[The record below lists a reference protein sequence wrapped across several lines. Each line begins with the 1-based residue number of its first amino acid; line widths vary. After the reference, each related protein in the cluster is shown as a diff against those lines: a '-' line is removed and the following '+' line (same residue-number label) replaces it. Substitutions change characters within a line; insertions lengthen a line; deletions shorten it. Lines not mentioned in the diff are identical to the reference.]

1 MSHLFDFPH
10 AFPARDDAG
19 GGNFGDLGKG
29 PDKKPDDKPELP
41 AESESLPSS
50 DEPLAPDEPLASS
63 DEFLA
68 SSDEPLASNDEP
80 LASSDEPLASSDEP
94 LASSDEPLASSDEF
108 LAGENPFGDP
118 DAPPEAGSDEN
129 VTGHARGGGS
139 EGSGLPSAAELEQ
152 TLQRLMRRVSMLVQ
166 AEKCVFLLHDRER
179 GELVARPPALGF
191 SREQLR
197 ALRLPL
203 DEGAAARAFH
213 GGQAVIRDGF
223 DSLEASDKL
232 WASDLETRNLIAYPL
247 VLERRD
253 EQERVADRITVGVFL
268 VLNKR
273 GKTGFTPEDLRLLSV
288 MARQVTA
295 VIADAQIYL
304 QLTEEK
310 EQLAATLQSLGS
322 GVLMIESTGHI
333 SLFNAAAR
341 ALFGVP
347 EGVGLGQ
354 QFEEV
359 VHEPQIVELLHKSL
373 REGKEG
379 RAEIEIELPG
389 NHEPHI
395 YQAQTA
401 LVRGEKGGFPAIL
414 GLATI
419 FTDITEIRNVERMKT
434 AFVSTVSHELRTPLT
449 SIKGFIATLLQD
461 TEGYF
466 DTETRQEFYGI
477 IDTECDRLRRLIDD
491 LLNVSR
497 IESGRALQMQWAE
510 FEPLAIIEKVM
521 QAQRSYTDK
530 HRLVLDFDGEV
541 PKLLGDADKFDQ
553 ILTNLLSN
561 AIKYSPAGGEV
572 RVEVDAS
579 DHDMTLSISDQ
590 GIGVPRDKLPRIFE
604 KFERVDNRD
613 TRQTGG
619 TGIGLFLVKHLVERH
634 EGTISVD
641 SEIGKGTTFTIH
653 LPLRPKEALREAAE
667 DQTED

>member
-1 MSHLFDFPH
+1 MNSSFDFPQL
-10 AFPARDDAG
+10 FSARDDIAG
-19 GGNFGDLGKG
+19 GFSDLGHNPEK
-29 PDKKPDDKPELP
+29 KKPEKEQTPPTPQE
-41 AESESLPSS
+41 LPSS
-50 DEPLAPDEPLASS
+50 DEFQTAESAPPPNPFADEVPVIKEALAPVSS
-63 DEFLA
+63 DE
-68 SSDEPLASNDEP
+68 NI
-80 LASSDEPLASSDEP
+80 
-94 LASSDEPLASSDEF
+94 
-108 LAGENPFGDP
+108 
-118 DAPPEAGSDEN
+118 
-129 VTGHARGGGS
+129 TGHARPTSSPDESG
-139 EGSGLPSAAELEQ
+139 GLPSAAELEQ

-179 GELVARPPALGF
+179 AELVARPPALGF

-197 ALRLPL
+197 ALRLPI
-203 DEGAAARAFH
+203 DKGVASRAFAQ
-213 GGQAVIRDGF
+213 GEPVIVKDASEWEES
-223 DSLEASDKL
+223 DAQWAADLEA
-232 WASDLETRNLIAYPL
+232 RNLIAYPL

-273 GKTGFTPEDLRLLSV
+273 GKAGFTPEDLRLLSV

-333 SLFNAAAR
+333 SQFNAAAR

-347 EGVGLGQ
+347 EGVGIGQ
-354 QFEEV
+354 PFDEV
-359 VHEPQIVELLHKSL
+359 IHEPQIVDLLHTTLKD
-373 REGKEG
+373 GQEG

-389 NHEPHI
+389 AHEPRI
-395 YQAQTA
+395 YQAQTT
-401 LVRGEKGGFPAIL
+401 LVRGEKGGFPSVL

-449 SIKGFIATLLQD
+449 SIKGFVSTLLQD

-466 DTETRQEFYGI
+466 DQETRQEFYGI
-477 IDTECDRLRRLIDD
+477 IDNECDRLKRLIDD

-497 IESGRALQMQWAE
+497 IESGRALQMNWNE

-530 HRLVLDFDGEV
+530 HRLILDFEGEV
-541 PKLLGDADKFDQ
+541 PKILGDSDKFDQ
-553 ILTNLLSN
+553 IVTNLLNN

-572 RVEVDAS
+572 RVGVEAT
-579 DHDMTLSISDQ
+579 DHDFTMTISDE
-590 GIGVPRDKLPRIFE
+590 GIGMPTDKLPRIFE

-613 TRQTGG
+613 TRQAGG
-619 TGIGLFLVKHLVERH
+619 TGIGLFLVKHLVDRH
-634 EGTISVD
+634 EGTIDVQSVV
-641 SEIGKGTTFTIH
+641 GKGTTFTVH
-653 LPLRPKEALREAAE
+653 LPLEPKEALDEAQA
-667 DQTED
+667 DADA

>member
-10 AFPARDDAG
+10 ILSARDDSAG
-19 GGNFGDLGKG
+19 GFSDLGRN
-29 PDKKPDDKPELP
+29 PDKKVEKKQEKSVEPQP
-41 AESESLPSS
+41 LPSS
-50 DEPLAPDEPLASS
+50 DEPLAEDETPIRNPFEDEAPTTSVNSQDEPTLDSGA
-63 DEFLA
+63 
-68 SSDEPLASNDEP
+68 
-80 LASSDEPLASSDEP
+80 
-94 LASSDEPLASSDEF
+94 
-108 LAGENPFGDP
+108 
-118 DAPPEAGSDEN
+118 N
-129 VTGHARGGGS
+129 VTGHARPPKPS
-139 EGSGLPSAAELEQ
+139 DEGSGLPSAAELEQ

-197 ALRLPL
+197 ALRLPINQ
-203 DEGAAARAFH
+203 GVAARAFQ
-213 GGQAVIRDGF
+213 GGEAVVVEDTAKFEGN
-223 DSLEASDKL
+223 DAQWAKNLEA
-232 WASDLETRNLIAYPL
+232 RNLIVYPL

-273 GKTGFTPEDLRLLSV
+273 GKSGFTPEDLRLLSV

-333 SLFNAAAR
+333 SQFNAAAR
-341 ALFGVP
+341 VLFGVP
-347 EGVGLGQ
+347 QDVGLGQ
-354 QFEEV
+354 RFDEV
-359 VHEPQIVELLHKSL
+359 IHEPQIVALLNTAL
-373 REGKEG
+373 EDGQEG

-389 NHEPHI
+389 NHEPRI
-395 YQAQTA
+395 YQAQTT
-401 LVRGEKGGFPAIL
+401 LVRGEKGGFPAVL

-449 SIKGFIATLLQD
+449 SIKGFVSTLLQD

-466 DTETRQEFYGI
+466 DQETRQEFYGI
-477 IDTECDRLRRLIDD
+477 IDNECDRLKRLIDD

-497 IESGRALQMQWAE
+497 IESGRALQMQWGE

-521 QAQRSYTDK
+521 QAQRSYTDR
-530 HRLVLDFDGEV
+530 HRLILDFSGELPRV
-541 PKLLGDADKFDQ
+541 LGDSDKFDQ

-572 RVEVDAS
+572 RVAVDATAN
-579 DHDMTLSISDQ
+579 DLTLSVSDQ
-590 GIGVPRDKLPRIFE
+590 GIGVPADKLPRIFE

-613 TRQTGG
+613 TRQAGG

-634 EGTISVD
+634 EGTIDVSSVV
-641 SEIGKGTTFTIH
+641 GKGTTFTVH
-653 LPLRPKEALREAAE
+653 LPLLPKEALDEAQADADE
-667 DQTED
+667 DNERLHKK

>member
-1 MSHLFDFPH
+1 MSYLFDFPQ
-10 AFPARDDAG
+10 FFSARDDVMG
-19 GGNFGDLGKG
+19 GFSDLGRN
-29 PDKKPDDKPELP
+29 PDKKP
-41 AESESLPSS
+41 AESTPSEPAAPEFVPLTSS
-50 DEPLAPDEPLASS
+50 DEFMASADSPPPETAPKSDRSASASS
-63 DEFLA
+63 DENVRGHACPPA
-68 SSDEPLASNDEP
+68 SSE
-80 LASSDEPLASSDEP
+80 
-94 LASSDEPLASSDEF
+94 
-108 LAGENPFGDP
+108 
-118 DAPPEAGSDEN
+118 
-129 VTGHARGGGS
+129 

-203 DEGAAARAFH
+203 DVGVAAQAFR
-213 GGQAVIRDGF
+213 GGEAVVIANANAFSESDVAWAKN
-223 DSLEASDKL
+223 LEA
-232 WASDLETRNLIAYPL
+232 RNLIAYPL

-273 GKTGFTPEDLRLLSV
+273 GKNGFTPEDLRLLSV

-333 SLFNAAAR
+333 SQFNAAAR

-354 QFEEV
+354 MFDEV
-359 VHEPQIVELLHKSL
+359 IHEPQIVELLNTTLKD
-373 REGKEG
+373 GKEG
-379 RAEIEIELPG
+379 RAEIEFELPG
-389 NHEPHI
+389 NHEPRI
-395 YQAQTA
+395 YQAQTT
-401 LVRGEKGGFPAIL
+401 LVRGEKGGFPSVL

-449 SIKGFIATLLQD
+449 SIKGFVSTLLQD

-466 DTETRQEFYGI
+466 DQETRLEFYEI
-477 IDTECDRLRRLIDD
+477 IDNECDRLKRLIDD

-497 IESGRALQMQWAE
+497 IESGRALQMNWGE

-530 HRLVLDFDGEV
+530 HRLILDFNGEV
-541 PKLLGDADKFDQ
+541 PKIVGDADKFDQ

-572 RVEVDAS
+572 RIEVDAS
-579 DHDMTLSISDQ
+579 NHDLTLRISDE
-590 GIGVPRDKLPRIFE
+590 GIGVPADKLPRIFE

-613 TRQTGG
+613 TRQAGG

-634 EGTISVD
+634 EGTIEVTSVV
-641 SEIGKGTTFTIH
+641 GQGTTFTVH
-653 LPLRPKEALREAAE
+653 LPLRPPEALAQERADAEAE
-667 DQTED
+667 Q

>member
-1 MSHLFDFPH
+1 MSHLFDSPLLLN
-10 AFPARDDAG
+10 ARDDIAG
-19 GGNFGDLGKG
+19 GFGDLGRN
-29 PDKKPDDKPELP
+29 PDKKPDPKDETPP
-41 AESESLPSS
+41 PPQPLPSS
-50 DEPLAPDEPLASS
+50 DEFQMEGAPTRSPNSLED
-63 DEFLA
+63 
-68 SSDEPLASNDEP
+68 
-80 LASSDEPLASSDEP
+80 
-94 LASSDEPLASSDEF
+94 
-108 LAGENPFGDP
+108 
-118 DAPPEAGSDEN
+118 DAPATSGATTAPPPPNDN
-129 VTGHARGGGS
+129 VTGYAS
-139 EGSGLPSAAELEQ
+139 AAPDEGSGLPSAAELEQ

-179 GELVARPPALGF
+179 HELVARPPALGF

-197 ALRLPL
+197 ALRLPV
-203 DEGAAARAFH
+203 DKGVASQAFQQGEAVVIEEAAKFGETDAQWAK
-213 GGQAVIRDGF
+213 G
-223 DSLEASDKL
+223 LEA
-232 WASDLETRNLIAYPL
+232 RNLIAYPL

-268 VLNKR
+268 VVNKR
-273 GKTGFTPEDLRLLSV
+273 GKQGFTPEDLRLLSV

-322 GVLMIESTGHI
+322 GVLMIESDGHI
-333 SLFNAAAR
+333 SQFNAAAR

-347 EGVGLGQ
+347 EGVGVGQ
-354 QFEEV
+354 PFDDV
-359 VHEPQIVELLHKSL
+359 IHEPQIVELLHTTLKD
-373 REGKEG
+373 GKEG

-389 NHEPHI
+389 NHEPRI
-395 YQAQTA
+395 YQAQTT

-449 SIKGFIATLLQD
+449 SIKGFVSTLLQD

-466 DTETRQEFYGI
+466 DQETRLEFYGI
-477 IDTECDRLRRLIDD
+477 IDNECDRLKRLIDD

-497 IESGRALQMQWAE
+497 IESGRALQMNWGE
-510 FEPLAIIEKVM
+510 FEPLAIVEKVM

-530 HRLVLDFDGEV
+530 HRLILDFNGEV

-572 RVEVDAS
+572 RVEVEAS
-579 DHDMTLSISDQ
+579 DHDLTLSVSDQ
-590 GIGVPRDKLPRIFE
+590 GIGVPADKLPRIFE

-613 TRQTGG
+613 TRQAGG

-634 EGTISVD
+634 EGTIDVRSAV
-641 SEIGKGTTFTIH
+641 GKGTTFTVH
-653 LPLRPKEALREAAE
+653 LPLKPKEALDEAQSDADE
-667 DQTED
+667 DALK

>member
-1 MSHLFDFPH
+1 MSHLFDFPQ
-10 AFPARDDAG
+10 FFSARDDITG
-19 GGNFGDLGKG
+19 GFGDLGNNAE
-29 PDKKPDDKPELP
+29 PEETP
-41 AESESLPSS
+41 PEEMTADSFASLPSNNPA
-50 DEPLAPDEPLASS
+50 DNPLGSS
-63 DEFLA
+63 AE
-68 SSDEPLASNDEP
+68 
-80 LASSDEPLASSDEP
+80 
-94 LASSDEPLASSDEF
+94 
-108 LAGENPFGDP
+108 
-118 DAPPEAGSDEN
+118 
-129 VTGHARGGGS
+129 

-166 AEKCVFLLHDRER
+166 AEKCVFLLHDRDSH
-179 GELVARPPALGF
+179 ELVARPPALGF

-203 DEGAAARAFH
+203 DEGVAAQAFR
-213 GGQAVIRDGF
+213 GGKAVIVADEAGF
-223 DSLEASDKL
+223 GASDAAWAKALEA
-232 WASDLETRNLIAYPL
+232 RNLIAYPL
-247 VLERRD
+247 VLEPRH
-253 EQERVADRITVGVFL
+253 EEERVVDNVTVGVFL

-273 GKTGFTPEDLRLLSV
+273 GKSGFTPEDLHLLSV

-322 GVLMIESTGHI
+322 GVLMIEPTGHI
-333 SLFNAAAR
+333 SQFNAAAR

-347 EGVGLGQ
+347 EGVGVGRP
-354 QFEEV
+354 FDEV
-359 VHEPQIVELLHKSL
+359 IHEPQIVQLLKTTL
-373 REGKEG
+373 EDGKEG
-379 RAEIEIELPG
+379 RAELEIEWPG
-389 NHEPHI
+389 NHDPRI
-395 YQAQTA
+395 YQAQTT
-401 LVRGEKGGFPAIL
+401 LVRGEKGGFPAVL

-449 SIKGFIATLLQD
+449 SIKGFVSTLLQD

-477 IDTECDRLRRLIDD
+477 IDSECDRLKRLIDD

-497 IESGRALQMQWAE
+497 IESGRALQMNWGT

-530 HRLVLDFDGEV
+530 HRLILDFNGEV
-541 PKLLGDADKFDQ
+541 PQIVGDADKFDQ
-553 ILTNLLSN
+553 ILTNLISN
-561 AIKYSPAGGEV
+561 AIKYSPLGGEV

-579 DHDMTLSISDQ
+579 DHDLTLSVTDH
-590 GIGVPRDKLPRIFE
+590 GIGVPADKLSRIFE

-613 TRQTGG
+613 TRQAGG

-634 EGTISVD
+634 EGTISVT
-641 SEIGKGTTFTIH
+641 STVGKGTTFTVH
-653 LPLRPKEALREAAE
+653 LPLNPREASNEAQADADE
-667 DQTED
+667 DASK